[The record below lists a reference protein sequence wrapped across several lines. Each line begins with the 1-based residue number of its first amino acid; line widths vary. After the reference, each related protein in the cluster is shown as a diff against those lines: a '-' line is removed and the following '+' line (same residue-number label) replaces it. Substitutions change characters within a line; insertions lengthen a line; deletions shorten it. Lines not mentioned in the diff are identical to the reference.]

1 MLTGVFFLSEGF
13 SNWKKAIETF
23 RDHQESRCHQA
34 ATESMIELPKKCRG
48 VAEIHSDKLT
58 EQKQLK
64 RRIFVKVLQNTQF
77 LARQGLALQGND
89 DKESNFLQ
97 LMKLRGKDD
106 SNIELWIQKKT
117 DKYTSHDIQNEILDV
132 MAKSVLRE
140 IVDQIKQ
147 AGFYSLLADECTDIA
162 NKEQLTICLRWIDD
176 KLQPNEEFV
185 GFYEI
190 PYTNAETIATV
201 IKDVLFRIGLPLRSC
216 RGQCY
221 DGAGPMTGIKNGLGV
236 IIQREVPT
244 AHLTHCHGH
253 ALSLAVHDTTK
264 GSKILS
270 DAMDTSREV
279 CKLIKFSPKRQAFL
293 ERIKD
298 DMKIDAPGIKVL
310 CPNRWKVRAESFNRI
325 IENYDALV
333 KLWNECLD
341 TKLDT
346 EMRARIIGVRAQ
358 MLDFNYVFGVNLGA
372 IYHEH
377 SNKREC
383 LPFKVNDWRN

>member
-1 MLTGVFFLSEGF
+1 MI
-13 SNWKKAIETF
+13 KK
-23 RDHQESRCHQA
+23 
-34 ATESMIELPKKCRG
+34 K
-48 VAEIHSDKLT
+48 
-58 EQKQLK
+58 
-64 RRIFVKVLQNTQF
+64 
-77 LARQGLALQGND
+77 
-89 DKESNFLQ
+89 
-97 LMKLRGKDD
+97 
-106 SNIELWIQKKT
+106 
-117 DKYTSHDIQNEILDV
+117 
-132 MAKSVLRE
+132 
-140 IVDQIKQ
+140 
-147 AGFYSLLADECTDIA
+147 
-162 NKEQLTICLRWIDD
+162 

-190 PYTNAETIATV
+190 PNTNAETIATV

-221 DGAGPMTGIKNGLGV
+221 DGAGPMAGIKNGLGV

-279 CKLIKFSPKRQAFL
+279 CKLIKFSPKRQAFF

-310 CPNRWKVRAESFNRI
+310 CPTRWTVRAESFNRI

-333 KLWNECLD
+333 KLWDECLD

-346 EMRARIIGVRAQ
+346 EMRARITGVKAQ
-358 MLDFNYVFGVNLGA
+358 MLDFNYFFLSEPWREIVFNDRQSITNTPTNQNVCRSRSTIGGIDKADN
-372 IYHEH
+372 
-377 SNKREC
+377 REDE
-383 LPFKVNDWRN
+383 NR